1 MGNTLLRITAQ
12 SAPLLIAAFAA
23 LFSEY
28 AGMLN
33 IGIEGFMLIGA
44 FSGIAAAVLGG
55 NIFSMAAGIAA
66 ACIVCGLFIG
76 CGAYFALKYRANI
89 YVIGLAVNLL
99 AAGLV
104 SVLSSRFFGNQSII
118 SVPPELCFTPFTL
131 KAGITLII
139 TILTAFLLWGRLYT
153 KTGLRLKILGS
164 DTEFLDSIGVNTIRL
179 KIIAMSVSGAAAV
192 FAGSLLS
199 LQLGSFVPNQ
209 SGGRGWIALI
219 LIYAGNKSIIGTV
232 CASAAFVI
240 IENSIT
246 AAQIGV
252 EHPALL
258 IGLPFI
264 LGLLLIIVEKTAKKV
279 IRKTVL
285 THYGKK

>member
-1 MGNTLLRITAQ
+1 MANTILRICSQ

-44 FSGIAAAVLGG
+44 FSAIATAVLSGSFFG
-55 NIFSMAAGIAA
+55 TAAGIIIT
-66 ACIVCGLFIG
+66 CMICGLFISF
-76 CGAYFALKYRANI
+76 GAYLALKYRANI
-89 YVIGLAVNLL
+89 YVIGLAANLL

-104 SVLSSRFFGNQSII
+104 SALSTHFFGNQSII
-118 SVPPELCFTPFTL
+118 SMPTELSIDPFIL
-131 KAGITLII
+131 KISIAII
-139 TILTAFLLWGRLYT
+139 TIILSAILLWGRLYT
-153 KTGLRLKILGS
+153 KAGIRLTILGTN
-164 DTEFLDSIGVNTIRL
+164 TEFLDSVGVNTKKL
-179 KIIAMSVSGAAAV
+179 KMIAMGISGALAV

-199 LQLGSFVPNQ
+199 LQLGAFVPNQ

-219 LIYAGNKSIIGTV
+219 LIYAGSKSIIGTI
-232 CASAAFVI
+232 CATTVFVI
-240 IENSIT
+240 IENSIA

-252 EHPALL
+252 KHPAVL

-264 LGLLLIIVEKTAKKV
+264 LGLLLIIAEKIIKRV
-279 IRKTVL
+279 IRKIIL
-285 THYGKK
+285 HCEN